1 MERRQVCVAI
11 LLDCFITAKS
21 VTQQSEE
28 ELALREAADQR
39 LFINTLDPLLE
50 VIFFVAA
57 VITAAATSGPINTC
71 GKRAVSGFSTKRTQ
85 YHTLS
90 TQTLA
95 IMPRALIRGVLQV
108 LTANHSDD
116 ADLSSRLQHL
126 FKVCAQHTPTPTS
139 VHAETLLH
147 AKSL

>member
-28 ELALREAADQR
+28 EL
-39 LFINTLDPLLE
+39 
-50 VIFFVAA
+50 VAA

-126 FKVCAQHTPTPTS
+126 FKVCAQDTPTPTS